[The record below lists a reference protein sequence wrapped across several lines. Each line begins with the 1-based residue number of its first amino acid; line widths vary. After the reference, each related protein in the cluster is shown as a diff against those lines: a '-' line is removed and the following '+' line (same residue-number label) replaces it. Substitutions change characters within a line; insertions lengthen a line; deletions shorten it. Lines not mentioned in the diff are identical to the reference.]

1 MVWLEENGVW
11 LSVVIVTVAVVA
23 IFVASLIQKKKY
35 GSRVSTTKELT
46 MGAVCLATSFALSFF
61 GYEFPQGG
69 TITPAA
75 VLPIMLYCHYSGIG
89 KSVIICVAYSLLQFM
104 QSPYILTPFQV
115 ILDYFIPY
123 LSLILVAVVPF
134 SKKKHSA
141 LLSEGKKTFS
151 AHWGFFVGAI
161 LYIVVRYTSHVLSG
175 AIFFAEYAWE
185 GWGAWPY
192 SMVYNLFAVL
202 DASIAIGAGSALFS
216 NETFN
221 SFMAK
226 SFNAKKNADACTEN
240 D

>member
-1 MVWLEENGVW
+1 
-11 LSVVIVTVAVVA
+11 
-23 IFVASLIQKKKY
+23 
-35 GSRVSTTKELT
+35 
-46 MGAVCLATSFALSFF
+46 
-61 GYEFPQGG
+61 
-69 TITPAA
+69 
-75 VLPIMLYCHYSGIG
+75 
-89 KSVIICVAYSLLQFM
+89 
-104 QSPYILTPFQV
+104 YILTPFQV

-202 DASIAIGAGSALFS
+202 DAGIAIGAGSALFS

-226 SFNAKKNADACTEN
+226 SFNAKKNADACAEN